1 MQEQPNPDKV
11 KGLKFLGANQA
22 KRLNLLADTDL
33 YEMAIKYAREDEFH
47 LTKSKMNKLK
57 GLIHTLAGVKGCNGP
72 ERIGIIIEYLRHQT
86 QKRTIREEEKA
97 FYDNLI
103 QLINAEDGLRKYFHI
118 EEFKDSLPQETDGR
132 QDKKNKRDRRNFYM
146 YYFAK
151 EFLNHVIAEKMKGMQ
166 NARQ

>member
-1 MQEQPNPDKV
+1 MQLQSNPDRAESLI
-11 KGLKFLGANQA
+11 LKSKQA
-22 KRLNLLADTDL
+22 KRLNLLTDTKL
-33 YEMAIKYAREDEFH
+33 YEMAIKFAQEDEFH

-57 GLIHTLAGVKGCNGP
+57 GLIHTLAGVQACDANK
-72 ERIGIIIEYLRHQT
+72 RIAIIIEYLRHQT

-103 QLINAEDGLRKYFHI
+103 KVINAEDGLKKFFHVS
-118 EEFKDSLPQETDGR
+118 EFSDSLPQETDGR
-132 QDKKNKRDRRNFYM
+132 REKKDKRDKRDFYI

-166 NARQ
+166 NAKQ